1 MELMKF
7 AGGKRI
13 EATPE
18 EKVVV
23 EEMKAF
29 KRQALKDSRVSEVRN
44 TKLGIEKEKEILKKG
59 GMAA

>member
-1 MELMKF
+1 MKL

-18 EKVVV
+18 EMAAV
-23 EEMKAF
+23 EELKAF

-44 TKLGIEKEKEILKKG
+44 TKLRIEKEKEILKKG
-59 GMAA
+59 GIAA